1 MITVDVDKSGPIFD
15 GRAAIAVREYIDD
28 AEEELAKVVAGYVRE
43 GTVAFRQPTGRARS
57 RVRVVKRARGRIVYD
72 GGLVYWP
79 WLEGVSGRN
88 RSTSF
93 KGYQIWEHATD
104 RAQAEAGEIAARR
117 LPRYAR
123 RMG

>member
-1 MITVDVDKSGPIFD
+1 MITTSVTQSGPIFD
-15 GRAAIAVREYIDD
+15 GRAVAATREFVED
-28 AEEELAKVVAGYVRE
+28 AEEELAKTVAKYVRE
-43 GTVAFRQPTGRARS
+43 GTTVFRQPTGRARS
-57 RVRVVKRARGRIVYD
+57 KVRVVKRSLGRIVYD
-72 GGLVYWP
+72 GGLIYWP

-88 RSTSF
+88 RSTRF
-93 KGYQIWEHATD
+93 KGYQIWEHAAD